1 MIYSAQTG
9 VKKGILAAVALS
21 VAECLHMN
29 VNSRELKRYIEKKI
43 EKFAWHDLVPTA
55 QSSDCGECHSEL
67 VPELAMRQCSE
78 EPQE

>member
-21 VAECLHMN
+21 IAECLHMN
-29 VNSRELKRYIEKKI
+29 VNSRELNSYI
-43 EKFAWHDLVPTA
+43 KFAWHDLVPTA
-55 QSSDCGECHSEL
+55 PSSDCGERHSEL